1 MTQTTR
7 DFIRACQRHLDESWQ
22 GVIHLFET
30 NDDPLAP
37 LVDNPDLIALIRDC
51 LTSKIKTY
59 HYVLPTQILAKAVDP
74 TLDAHSIQTAYA
86 TSGAFDARTVA
97 HTVIVPFDRDNH
109 RVLGGSPEPY
119 VNNPVRVPAITA
131 RYRSQQKNKADWDK
145 LIAVLDAVEEV
156 DDPDFTQRVL
166 AQVLFEIYQLLAD
179 VAVIYPTPNRISLQD
194 VQKMIDAYLGVSS
207 GGERM
212 EAVAPAV
219 FQTSG
224 EEFCLFDQVRREKV
238 NAADASSGML
248 ADIECWSGERIV
260 LLIEVKDRSLTL
272 MQLDSKVDL
281 ARSRQI
287 AEILFLTQS
296 GESSVVDDAQ
306 INQRVLSE
314 FSSGQNIY
322 IANFGDFSLG
332 ILILLGE
339 KGRRNFLSKV
349 GQELDRVNAKIA
361 HRKAWA
367 QLLKE
372 V

>member
-7 DFIRACQRHLDESWQ
+7 DSFIHVCQRHLDKSWQ
-22 GVIHLFET
+22 DIIRLFET
-30 NDDPLAP
+30 NDDPSAP
-37 LVDNPDLIALIRDC
+37 LINHPDLIALIQGC

-59 HYVLPTQILAKAVDP
+59 HYVLPTQLLAKSVDP
-74 TLDAHSIQTAYA
+74 SLDAHSIQTAYNNP
-86 TSGAFDARTVA
+86 GAFDARTVA
-97 HTVIVPFDRDNH
+97 HMVIVPFDQANH

-131 RYRSQQKNKADWDK
+131 EYRSQQKSKADWDK
-145 LIAVLDAVEEV
+145 LIAVLDAVEQANN
-156 DDPDFTQRVL
+156 PDFTQHVFD
-166 AQVLFEIYQLLAD
+166 QILFEIYKLLAN
-179 VAVIYPTPNRISLQD
+179 VAVIYPTPNRISLRGIQNLL
-194 VQKMIDAYLGVSS
+194 DAYLTVSS

-212 EAVAPAV
+212 EAVTTAL
-219 FQTSG
+219 FQTIG
-224 EEFCLFDQVRREKV
+224 EEFGLFDQVKREKV

-248 ADIECWSGERIV
+248 ADIECWSNGRIV
-260 LLIEVKDRSLTL
+260 LLIEVKDRALTL

-296 GESSVVDDAQ
+296 GEPSADDEQISSRVV
-306 INQRVLSE
+306 SE

-339 KGRRNFLSKV
+339 KGRRNFVSKV
-349 GQELDRVNAKIA
+349 GQELDRVNARIA

-372 V
+372 A